1 MASFKA
7 ASLAAVLTLIGAGAA
22 RAYSPGDHVEAY
34 SSMTGAWEK
43 ATIQR
48 QDGTMGD
55 GQPRWFV
62 HADRPDIS
70 NAYFGVPDSQVR
82 PVAQQD
88 GAAPAGPPMGPPPA
102 GAPAP
107 AAGAGDF
114 PPPP

>member
-1 MASFKA
+1 MTSLRA
-7 ASLAAVLTLIGAGAA
+7 AILGAALALIGACSAQ
-22 RAYSPGDHVEAY
+22 AYSPGDHVEAY

-62 HADRPDIS
+62 HVDRPDIS
-70 NAYFGVPDSQVR
+70 NAYFGVSDSQVR
-82 PVAQQD
+82 PVVQQ
-88 GAAPAGPPMGPPPA
+88 GGVVPAGPPMGAPPA
-102 GAPAP
+102 DAPAP

>member
-1 MASFKA
+1 MASLKT
-7 ASLAAVLTLIGAGAA
+7 ASLAGVLALIGAGSAQ
-22 RAYSPGDHVEAY
+22 AYSPGDHVEAY

-62 HADRPDIS
+62 HADRPDIT

-82 PVAQQD
+82 PVAQQ
-88 GAAPAGPPMGPPPA
+88 GGGPSGPPMGAPPTGGP
-102 GAPAP
+102 APAP
-107 AAGAGDF
+107 AGADEF